1 MRHRFTPRTSVEKSD
16 WHTWSL
22 APNPRL
28 LQQGRGLPHC
38 SLFSRWGEGQG
49 EGMNMPATARQAP
62 RARAWRPETFRFCR
76 ERSGESGGVED
87 GPNRGSRVEVEVNRK
102 WSEGKSVRSNT
113 SRVLR
118 NTAGQRTHSFYAL
131 GGHVLAHHLRHLG
144 MSYHAQRAGRDGR
157 SSCDDREASQECPT

>member
-16 WHTWSL
+16 WHTWSP
-22 APNPRL
+22 APTPRL

-38 SLFSRWGEGQG
+38 SLSPRWGMGQG
-49 EGMNMPATARQAP
+49 EGKNMPATARQAP
-62 RARAWRPETFRFCR
+62 RDRAWRPETFRSCR

-102 WSEGKSVRSNT
+102 WSEAKVTRFKT
-113 SRVLR
+113 SGVWRD
-118 NTAGQRTHSFYAL
+118 TAQHRTHPLHPL

-144 MSYHAQRAGRDGR
+144 MSHHAQRAGQDDRG
-157 SSCDDREASQECPT
+157 SCDDREVSQGCPT